1 MWVHAHIATPRPQ
14 AWAGDSW
21 GQLRCRPQEGSEE
34 ELSCTLIWTDQV
46 GKQMAEAF
54 EVQQGQRLGLPK
66 STFLRVRGKA
76 HARDPW
82 IRWNSFEKYSM
93 STSCVSGTI

>member
-1 MWVHAHIATPRPQ
+1 M
-14 AWAGDSW
+14 
-21 GQLRCRPQEGSEE
+21 
-34 ELSCTLIWTDQV
+34 SCTLIWTAQV

-54 EVQQGQRLGLPK
+54 EVQQGQRRDLPK

-76 HARDPW
+76 HSRNLW
-82 IRWNSFEKYSM
+82 IQWNSFEKYSV